1 MASSDELAAFIAS
14 SFRSVWALELLLLLK
29 EEKRHFSTDELVTSL
44 RASPAVVEN
53 GLEALMAAGLADGDG
68 EAFAYQPINPKVAS
82 LVAETEQLYRTRPD
96 RVRRLIVA
104 STNKGLAAFS
114 DAFRLKD

>member
-1 MASSDELAAFIAS
+1 MASSDELAAFVAS

-29 EEKRHFSTDELVTSL
+29 REARPCSQEELVTSL
-44 RASPAVVEN
+44 RASPAVVEAAMSS
-53 GLEALMAAGLADGDG
+53 LIAAGLAGGDSH
-68 EAFAYQPINPKVAS
+68 AMLYMPVSPDVAL
-82 LVAETEQLYRTRPD
+82 LVEETEQLYRSRPN

-104 STNKGLAAFS
+104 SANKGLVAFS